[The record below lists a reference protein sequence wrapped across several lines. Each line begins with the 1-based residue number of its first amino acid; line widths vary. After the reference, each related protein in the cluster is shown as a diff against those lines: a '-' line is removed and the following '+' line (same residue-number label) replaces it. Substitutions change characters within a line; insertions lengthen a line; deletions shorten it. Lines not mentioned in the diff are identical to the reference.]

1 MQKYRR
7 QIAYLYA
14 YEHGEQLCTAGFVKA
29 EERAGQCRI
38 AVHLKGYCHPGEDA
52 GELYIYFYR
61 KNQAVCIPLG
71 KMESRNGAL
80 EWHGCMEADNILG
93 KGICFEETRGIRVC
107 RPGGR
112 DYVAE
117 WDDYPVDPA
126 RFVLYPKGGI
136 KCIRCPWFGN
146 CDRSNEDD
154 ADRRGKVY
162 EGSNPAS
169 EESRKA

>member
-1 MQKYRR
+1 M
-7 QIAYLYA
+7 
-14 YEHGEQLCTAGFVKA
+14 
-29 EERAGQCRI
+29 
-38 AVHLKGYCHPGEDA
+38 P

-126 RFVLYPKGGI
+126 RFVLYPKGWYQVHPAARGSEI
-136 KCIRCPWFGN
+136 VTGVMRTMLTEEEKYMREATG
-146 CDRSNEDD
+146 
-154 ADRRGKVY
+154 RRR
-162 EGSNPAS
+162 
-169 EESRKA
+169 SRKA

>member
-61 KNQAVCIPLG
+61 KTRQSAFRWVRWRAEWCIGMVRL
-71 KMESRNGAL
+71 
-80 EWHGCMEADNILG
+80 H
-93 KGICFEETRGIRVC
+93 
-107 RPGGR
+107 GGR
-112 DYVAE
+112 
-117 WDDYPVDPA
+117 
-126 RFVLYPKGGI
+126 
-136 KCIRCPWFGN
+136 
-146 CDRSNEDD
+146 
-154 ADRRGKVY
+154 
-162 EGSNPAS
+162 
-169 EESRKA
+169 

>member
-126 RFVLYPKGGI
+126 RFVLYPKGGT
-136 KCIRCPWFGN
+136 K
-146 CDRSNEDD
+146 SS
-154 ADRRGKVY
+154 AAVV
-162 EGSNPAS
+162 
-169 EESRKA
+169 RKL

>member
-93 KGICFEETRGIRVC
+93 KGH
-107 RPGGR
+107 
-112 DYVAE
+112 
-117 WDDYPVDPA
+117 
-126 RFVLYPKGGI
+126 LL
-136 KCIRCPWFGN
+136 
-146 CDRSNEDD
+146 
-154 ADRRGKVY
+154 
-162 EGSNPAS
+162 
-169 EESRKA
+169 

>member
-126 RFVLYPKGGI
+126 QICTVSQGWYQMHPLPVVWKL
-136 KCIRCPWFGN
+136 
-146 CDRSNEDD
+146 
-154 ADRRGKVY
+154 
-162 EGSNPAS
+162 
-169 EESRKA
+169 

>member
-14 YEHGEQLCTAGFVKA
+14 YEHGEQLCTAGFVKT

-71 KMESRNGAL
+71 KLESRNGTVAWKRMIFLEKGSAL
-80 EWHGCMEADNILG
+80 M
-93 KGICFEETRGIRVC
+93 K
-107 RPGGR
+107 P
-112 DYVAE
+112 
-117 WDDYPVDPA
+117 
-126 RFVLYPKGGI
+126 
-136 KCIRCPWFGN
+136 
-146 CDRSNEDD
+146 
-154 ADRRGKVY
+154 
-162 EGSNPAS
+162 
-169 EESRKA
+169 EESGSAVRVGKIMWRNGTTIR